1 MLKSAVTQGKI
12 EITLLLSCTF

>member
-12 EITLLLSCTF
+12 EITLLLSRVF